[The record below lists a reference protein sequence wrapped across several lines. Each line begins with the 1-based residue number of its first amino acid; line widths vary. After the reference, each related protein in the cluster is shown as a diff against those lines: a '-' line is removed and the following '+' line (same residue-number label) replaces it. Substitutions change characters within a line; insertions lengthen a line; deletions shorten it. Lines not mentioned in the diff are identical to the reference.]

1 MKNKKRIVKCLVI
14 LLLIFN
20 VFMIVLN
27 LYSYILKRE
36 LSDQVRAS
44 LSEIAYQN
52 KMIVKNNI
60 LQHKKT
66 IKELAIVLSSKDTLI
81 NNSVLEIIKKMY
93 EINDYKNIGIITPEK
108 TIYMSFNGEFI
119 TLEKDFFK
127 YLDDKEDLII
137 LDKDI
142 VDNQYSIF
150 IREQVI
156 SNKGEKG
163 YLFFSYDLIPLL
175 SKLSI
180 PTFNGK
186 GNTYIID
193 GNGNIILNCSN
204 KNNFSNFINIFDEM
218 LKTDKNNLNVVN
230 MLKKKIKNNEEGLI
244 NFLDGINKEMYYHSL
259 DISDWYIL
267 MIVPSLT
274 NSLTQMAFLFTIGIM
289 IMLLIL
295 FSIIMIINYK
305 KLYKLTYVDP
315 ITDGFSVTKF
325 YNEIILRGNNHKKKA
340 LMALDI
346 NNFKLVNTLFGYEKS
361 NKILKQITNII
372 DKECSKDGFSTREM
386 ADHYMIYYEYGNEEK
401 LLHFIEKIYNDIC
414 NLKILNSDYV
424 LVPSIGIYT
433 FTKLNESVDN
443 LKNKAIIAWKNVKNE
458 NYTYYG
464 IFNDK
469 ILNTMIE
476 NKRLLDKL
484 IKAVENDKLE
494 INYQPKYGC
503 MSKKIVG
510 AEALIRFIDNNGQ
523 MVAPN
528 VFIPIAEESGFI
540 TIIDNYVFKKVF
552 ADINKLKERNIKMVP
567 ISINLSRK
575 KLEERNFIKDFLK
588 IIKENGISSNDI
600 EIEITEGTILS
611 NNKLI
616 KNSVNKLK
624 KLGFNILVDDF
635 GTGYSSISTLKDLDI
650 DEIKIDK
657 SFINDNSEKGRK
669 ILEYVFNLAM
679 AIKVKTTA
687 EGVETKE
694 QYDMLKKLN
703 CNTIQGYYFSKVITL
718 TELQTLLQKNKF

>member
-1 MKNKKRIVKCLVI
+1 MKNKKRMVKCLAV

-20 VFMIVLN
+20 VFIIVLN
-27 LYSYILKRE
+27 LYSYIPKRE
-36 LSDQVRAS
+36 LSDKVRAS

-52 KMIVKNNI
+52 KMIVENNI

-137 LDKDI
+137 LDNDI

-186 GNTYIID
+186 GYTYIID

-259 DISDWYIL
+259 DIRDWYIL

-295 FSIIMIINYK
+295 FSIIMIISYK

-718 TELQTLLQKNKF
+718 TELQTLLEKNKF

>member
-1 MKNKKRIVKCLVI
+1 MKNKKRMVKCLAV

-20 VFMIVLN
+20 VFIIVLN
-27 LYSYILKRE
+27 LYSYIPKRE
-36 LSDQVRAS
+36 LSDKVRAS

-52 KMIVKNNI
+52 KMIVENNI

-137 LDKDI
+137 LDNDI

-163 YLFFSYDLIPLL
+163 YLFFSYDLIPFL

-186 GNTYIID
+186 GYTYIID

-230 MLKKKIKNNEEGLI
+230 ILKKKIKNNEEGLI

-346 NNFKLVNTLFGYEKS
+346 NNFKLVNTLFGYEES

-401 LLHFIEKIYNDIC
+401 LLRFIEKIYNDIC

-552 ADINKLKERNIKMVP
+552 ADINKLKEKNIKMVP

>member
-1 MKNKKRIVKCLVI
+1 MKNKKRMVKCLAV

-20 VFMIVLN
+20 VFIIVLN
-27 LYSYILKRE
+27 LYSYIPKRE
-36 LSDQVRAS
+36 LSDKVRAS

-52 KMIVKNNI
+52 KMIVENNI

-137 LDKDI
+137 LDNDI

-180 PTFNGK
+180 STFNGK
-186 GNTYIID
+186 GYTYIID

-204 KNNFSNFINIFDEM
+204 KNNISNFINIFDEM

-230 MLKKKIKNNEEGLI
+230 ILKKKIKNNEEGLI

-346 NNFKLVNTLFGYEKS
+346 NNFKLVNTLFGYEES

-401 LLHFIEKIYNDIC
+401 LLRFIEKIYNDIC

-552 ADINKLKERNIKMVP
+552 ADINKLKEKNIKMVP

>member
-1 MKNKKRIVKCLVI
+1 MKNKKRTVKCLAV

-20 VFMIVLN
+20 VFIIVLN
-27 LYSYILKRE
+27 LYSYIPKRE

-52 KMIVKNNI
+52 KMIVENNI

-119 TLEKDFFK
+119 TLEKNFFK
-127 YLDDKEDLII
+127 YLDDKEDIII
-137 LDKDI
+137 LDNNM

-186 GNTYIID
+186 GYTYIID

-433 FTKLNESVDN
+433 FTKLNESIDN

>member
-1 MKNKKRIVKCLVI
+1 MKNKKRMVKCLAV

-20 VFMIVLN
+20 VFIIVLN
-27 LYSYILKRE
+27 LYSYIPKRE
-36 LSDQVRAS
+36 LSDKVRAS

-52 KMIVKNNI
+52 KMIVENNI

-137 LDKDI
+137 LDNDI

-163 YLFFSYDLIPLL
+163 YLFFSYDLIPFL

-186 GNTYIID
+186 GYTYIID

-230 MLKKKIKNNEEGLI
+230 ILKKKIKNNEEGLI

-346 NNFKLVNTLFGYEKS
+346 NNFKLVNTLFGYEES

-401 LLHFIEKIYNDIC
+401 LLRFIEKIYNDIC

-552 ADINKLKERNIKMVP
+552 ADINKLKEKNIKMVP

-718 TELQTLLQKNKF
+718 NELQKLIKKK

>member
-27 LYSYILKRE
+27 LYSYIPKRE

-52 KMIVKNNI
+52 KMIVENNI

-137 LDKDI
+137 LDNDI

-180 PTFNGK
+180 STFNGK
-186 GNTYIID
+186 GYTYIID

-204 KNNFSNFINIFDEM
+204 KNNISNFINIFDEM

-230 MLKKKIKNNEEGLI
+230 ILKKKIKNNEEGLI

-346 NNFKLVNTLFGYEKS
+346 NNFKLVNTLFGYEES

-401 LLHFIEKIYNDIC
+401 LLRFIEKIYNDIC

-552 ADINKLKERNIKMVP
+552 ADINKLKEKNIKMVP

-575 KLEERNFIKDFLK
+575 KLEERNFIKYFMK
-588 IIKENGISSNDI
+588 IIKEYRISSNDI

-718 TELQTLLQKNKF
+718 TELQTLLEKK

>member
-27 LYSYILKRE
+27 LYSYIPKRE

-52 KMIVKNNI
+52 KMIVENNI

-137 LDKDI
+137 LDNDI

-186 GNTYIID
+186 GYTYIID

-259 DISDWYIL
+259 DIRDWYIL

-433 FTKLNESVDN
+433 FTKLNESIDN

>member
-1 MKNKKRIVKCLVI
+1 MKNKKRMVKCLAV

-20 VFMIVLN
+20 VFIIVLN
-27 LYSYILKRE
+27 LYSYIPKRE
-36 LSDQVRAS
+36 LSDKVRAS

-52 KMIVKNNI
+52 KMIVENNI

-137 LDKDI
+137 LDNDI

-163 YLFFSYDLIPLL
+163 YLFFSYDLIPFL

-186 GNTYIID
+186 GYTYIID

-230 MLKKKIKNNEEGLI
+230 ILKKKIKNNEEGLI

-346 NNFKLVNTLFGYEKS
+346 NNFKLVNTLFGYEES

-401 LLHFIEKIYNDIC
+401 LLRFIEKIYNDIC

-552 ADINKLKERNIKMVP
+552 ADINKLKEKNIKMVP

-718 TELQTLLQKNKF
+718 TELQTLLEKK

>member
-1 MKNKKRIVKCLVI
+1 MAH
-14 LLLIFN
+14 F
-20 VFMIVLN
+20 
-27 LYSYILKRE
+27 LYIGCMRKATVY
-36 LSDQVRAS
+36 
-44 LSEIAYQN
+44 
-52 KMIVKNNI
+52 
-60 LQHKKT
+60 
-66 IKELAIVLSSKDTLI
+66 KE
-81 NNSVLEIIKKMY
+81 NQ
-93 EINDYKNIGIITPEK
+93 
-108 TIYMSFNGEFI
+108 
-119 TLEKDFFK
+119 
-127 YLDDKEDLII
+127 KE
-137 LDKDI
+137 
-142 VDNQYSIF
+142 
-150 IREQVI
+150 R
-156 SNKGEKG
+156 
-163 YLFFSYDLIPLL
+163 
-175 SKLSI
+175 
-180 PTFNGK
+180 
-186 GNTYIID
+186 
-193 GNGNIILNCSN
+193 
-204 KNNFSNFINIFDEM
+204 
-218 LKTDKNNLNVVN
+218 
-230 MLKKKIKNNEEGLI
+230 
-244 NFLDGINKEMYYHSL
+244 
-259 DISDWYIL
+259 
-267 MIVPSLT
+267 
-274 NSLTQMAFLFTIGIM
+274 
-289 IMLLIL
+289 
-295 FSIIMIINYK
+295 
-305 KLYKLTYVDP
+305 
-315 ITDGFSVTKF
+315 
-325 YNEIILRGNNHKKKA
+325 
-340 LMALDI
+340 
-346 NNFKLVNTLFGYEKS
+346 
-361 NKILKQITNII
+361 
-372 DKECSKDGFSTREM
+372 
-386 ADHYMIYYEYGNEEK
+386 EK
-401 LLHFIEKIYNDIC
+401 LNEKHIKIYNSIC
-414 NLKILNSDYV
+414 NLRILNSDYV

-552 ADINKLKERNIKMVP
+552 ADINKLKEKNIKMVP

-718 TELQTLLQKNKF
+718 TELQTLLEKK

>member
-1 MKNKKRIVKCLVI
+1 MKNKKRMVKCLAV

-20 VFMIVLN
+20 VFIIVLN
-27 LYSYILKRE
+27 LYSCIPKRE
-36 LSDQVRAS
+36 LSDKVRAS

-52 KMIVKNNI
+52 KMIVENNI

-137 LDKDI
+137 LDNDI

-180 PTFNGK
+180 STFNGK
-186 GNTYIID
+186 GYTYIID

-204 KNNFSNFINIFDEM
+204 KNNISNFINIFDEM

-230 MLKKKIKNNEEGLI
+230 ILKKKIKNNEEGLI

-346 NNFKLVNTLFGYEKS
+346 NNFKLVNTLFGYEES

-401 LLHFIEKIYNDIC
+401 LLRFIEKIYNDIC

-523 MVAPN
+523 MVVPN

-718 TELQTLLQKNKF
+718 TELQTLLEKK

>member
-1 MKNKKRIVKCLVI
+1 MKNKKRMVKCLAV

-20 VFMIVLN
+20 VFIIVLN
-27 LYSYILKRE
+27 LYSCIPKRE
-36 LSDQVRAS
+36 LSDKVRAS

-52 KMIVKNNI
+52 KMIVENNI

-137 LDKDI
+137 LDNDI

-180 PTFNGK
+180 STFNGK
-186 GNTYIID
+186 GYTYIID

-204 KNNFSNFINIFDEM
+204 KNNISNFINIFDEM

-230 MLKKKIKNNEEGLI
+230 ILKKKIKNNEEGLI

-346 NNFKLVNTLFGYEKS
+346 NNFKLVNTLFGYEES

-401 LLHFIEKIYNDIC
+401 LLRFIEKIYNDIC
-414 NLKILNSDYV
+414 NLRILNSDYV

-523 MVAPN
+523 MVVPN

-718 TELQTLLQKNKF
+718 TELQTLLEKK

>member
-1 MKNKKRIVKCLVI
+1 M
-14 LLLIFN
+14 
-20 VFMIVLN
+20 
-27 LYSYILKRE
+27 
-36 LSDQVRAS
+36 
-44 LSEIAYQN
+44 
-52 KMIVKNNI
+52 
-60 LQHKKT
+60 
-66 IKELAIVLSSKDTLI
+66 
-81 NNSVLEIIKKMY
+81 
-93 EINDYKNIGIITPEK
+93 
-108 TIYMSFNGEFI
+108 
-119 TLEKDFFK
+119 EKDFFK

-137 LDKDI
+137 LDNDI

-186 GNTYIID
+186 GYTYIID

-230 MLKKKIKNNEEGLI
+230 ILKKKIKNNEEGLI

-346 NNFKLVNTLFGYEKS
+346 NNFKLVNTLFGYEES

-401 LLHFIEKIYNDIC
+401 LLRFIEKIYNDIC

-552 ADINKLKERNIKMVP
+552 ADINKLKEKNIKMVP

-718 TELQTLLQKNKF
+718 TELQTLLEKK

>member
-1 MKNKKRIVKCLVI
+1 MKNKKRMVKCLAV

-20 VFMIVLN
+20 VFIIVLN
-27 LYSYILKRE
+27 LYSYIPKRE

-52 KMIVKNNI
+52 KMIVENNI

-137 LDKDI
+137 LDNDI

-186 GNTYIID
+186 GYTYIID

-230 MLKKKIKNNEEGLI
+230 ILKKKIKNNEEGLI

-259 DISDWYIL
+259 DIRDWYIL

-718 TELQTLLQKNKF
+718 TELQTLLEKNKF

>member
-52 KMIVKNNI
+52 KMIVENNI

-66 IKELAIVLSSKDTLI
+66 IKGLAIVLSSKDTLI

-137 LDKDI
+137 LDNDI
-142 VDNQYSIF
+142 VDNQYRIF

-186 GNTYIID
+186 GYTYIID

-218 LKTDKNNLNVVN
+218 LKIDKNNLNVVN
-230 MLKKKIKNNEEGLI
+230 ILKKKIKNNEEGLI

-503 MSKKIVG
+503 KSKKIVG

-552 ADINKLKERNIKMVP
+552 ADINKLKEKNIKMVP

-718 TELQTLLQKNKF
+718 TELQTLLEKK

>member
-1 MKNKKRIVKCLVI
+1 MKNKKRTVKCLAI

-20 VFMIVLN
+20 VFIIVLN
-27 LYSYILKRE
+27 LYSYIPKRE

-52 KMIVKNNI
+52 KMIVENNI

-137 LDKDI
+137 LDNDI

-186 GNTYIID
+186 GYTYIID

-218 LKTDKNNLNVVN
+218 LKIDKNNLNVVN

-433 FTKLNESVDN
+433 FTKLNESIDN

>member
-27 LYSYILKRE
+27 LYSYIPKRE

-52 KMIVKNNI
+52 KMIVENNI

-137 LDKDI
+137 LDNDI

-180 PTFNGK
+180 STFNGK
-186 GNTYIID
+186 GYTYIID

-204 KNNFSNFINIFDEM
+204 KNNISNFINIFDEM

-230 MLKKKIKNNEEGLI
+230 ILKKKIKNNEEGLI

-346 NNFKLVNTLFGYEKS
+346 NNFKLVNTLFGYEES

-401 LLHFIEKIYNDIC
+401 LLRFIEKIYNDIC

-443 LKNKAIIAWKNVKNE
+443 LKNKALIAWKNVKNE

>member
-27 LYSYILKRE
+27 LYSYIPKRE

-52 KMIVKNNI
+52 KMIVENNI

-137 LDKDI
+137 LDNDI

-186 GNTYIID
+186 GYTYIID

-230 MLKKKIKNNEEGLI
+230 ILKKKIKNNEEGLI

-346 NNFKLVNTLFGYEKS
+346 NNFKLVNTLFGYEES

-401 LLHFIEKIYNDIC
+401 LLRFIEKIYNDIC

-552 ADINKLKERNIKMVP
+552 ADINKLKEKNIKMVP

-718 TELQTLLQKNKF
+718 TELQTLLEKK

>member
-36 LSDQVRAS
+36 LSDQVRVS

-52 KMIVKNNI
+52 KMIVENNI

-137 LDKDI
+137 LDNDI

-186 GNTYIID
+186 GYTYIID

-433 FTKLNESVDN
+433 FTKLNESIDN